1 MPDTKKPE
9 TREMEEKQKNDDQ
22 RDRQSGERSS
32 HRAILTVSSS
42 SACSVVS
49 ANADSVGDWGRDP
62 NVRRKAVNGKKV
74 DTMYVD

>member
-1 MPDTKKPE
+1 M
-9 TREMEEKQKNDDQ
+9 
-22 RDRQSGERSS
+22 
-32 HRAILTVSSS
+32 VF
-42 SACSVVS
+42 